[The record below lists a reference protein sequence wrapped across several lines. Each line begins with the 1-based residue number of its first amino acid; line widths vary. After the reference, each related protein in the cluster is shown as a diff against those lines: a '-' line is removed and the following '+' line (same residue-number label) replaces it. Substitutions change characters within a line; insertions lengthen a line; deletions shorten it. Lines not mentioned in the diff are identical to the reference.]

1 MTRLFF
7 YFSFLYHAILW
18 KEMIKMSKKIKE
30 LYAQGYFVYEIAEM
44 LNITEYQ
51 VVKVLG
57 IKY

>member
-1 MTRLFF
+1 
-7 YFSFLYHAILW
+7 
-18 KEMIKMSKKIKE
+18 MSKKIKE
-30 LYAQGYFVYEIAEM
+30 LYEKGYFIYEIAEM

>member
-1 MTRLFF
+1 
-7 YFSFLYHAILW
+7 
-18 KEMIKMSKKIKE
+18 MSKKIKE
-30 LYAQGYFVYEIAEM
+30 LYAQGYFIYEIVEM